1 MSKEDILNTLLQ
13 AYVELA
19 EAYIFIKRSN
29 EAWADSRLDDL
40 EKEVWEA
47 QMIINNIR
55 NEIKKGDK

>member
-1 MSKEDILNTLLQ
+1 MSKEDVLNTLLQ
-13 AYVELA
+13 AYIELA
-19 EAYIFIKRSN
+19 KAYTFIKCSN